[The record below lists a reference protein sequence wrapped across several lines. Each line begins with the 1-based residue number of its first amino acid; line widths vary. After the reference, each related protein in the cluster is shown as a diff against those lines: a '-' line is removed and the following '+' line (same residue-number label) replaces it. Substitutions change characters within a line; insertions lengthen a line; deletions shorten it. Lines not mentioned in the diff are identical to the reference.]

1 MADMADLRERI
12 NEVDRKIVEL
22 MVDRLEIARQI
33 GAYKMENG
41 IPIRDVEREELVFKK
56 YRDNAEAMGISPD
69 VAEAVCRILV
79 KDSVDEQAANTPNTS
94 GSKTVGIIGGKGRM
108 GRWLDLLLT
117 GDGHKT
123 IIVDVGTETTLEDC
137 KDADIVIISTP
148 IPTIKELYAQ
158 LDKICSK
165 DTVLTDLAS
174 IKSSFYR
181 DLIEMSQHRKVCSMH
196 PMFASSDR
204 SLYDRNLIMCDCGNK
219 EALDIVRTLFANKGA
234 NIITM
239 EVEKHD
245 KYMSY
250 VLGMSHAI
258 NIAFFDSLVKSGFT
272 YSELNSIAS
281 TTFRKSLDAN
291 KSVAF
296 DNPVLYHDIQYLN
309 ENSKDT
315 WDIFYSCITELKEAS
330 LKEDKTDFVDI
341 MSKGR
346 EYFSE

>member
-1 MADMADLRERI
+1 MTDMSFLRERI

-22 MVDRLEIARQI
+22 MADRLEIARQI
-33 GAYKMENG
+33 GQYKMDNG
-41 IPIRDVEREELVFKK
+41 IPIRDVGREEHVFQK
-56 YRDNAEAMGISPD
+56 YRDNAEDLGISPD

-94 GSKTVGIIGGKGRM
+94 GSKVIGIIGGKGRM
-108 GRWLDLLLT
+108 GRWLDILLR
-117 GDGHKT
+117 GDGHRT
-123 IIVDVGTETTLEDC
+123 IIVDKDTESTIEDC
-137 KDADIVIISTP
+137 RDADIVIISTP
-148 IPTIKELYAQ
+148 IPTIKGIYAELDA
-158 LDKICSK
+158 ICSEH
-165 DTVLTDLAS
+165 TVLTDLAS
-174 IKSSFYR
+174 IKSSFYK
-181 DLIEMSQHRKVCSMH
+181 DLKEMSQHRKVCSMH

-204 SLYDRNLIMCDCGNK
+204 SMYDRNLIMCDCGNS
-219 EALDIVRTLFANKGA
+219 EALDTVRSIFDNKGA

-245 KYMSY
+245 RYMAY

-272 YSELNSIAS
+272 YKELNSIAS

-296 DNPVLYHDIQYLN
+296 DDPVLYHDIQYLN
-309 ENSKDT
+309 ENSKEI
-315 WDIFYSCITELKEAS
+315 WDIFYSCVTELKDAS
-330 LKEDKTDFVDI
+330 LKEDRGDFVDI